1 MQQFNV
7 EEYVYIIFVRM
18 YSIQHFL
25 YEKIDILVWI
35 FFFLLFVDT
44 FKVVYVVLGDMV

>member
-7 EEYVYIIFVRM
+7 EEYVYIIFVRI

-25 YEKIDILVWI
+25 YEKTDILVWI
-35 FFFLLFVDT
+35 FLLFLLVGI
-44 FKVVYVVLGDMV
+44 FKVVYLVLSDMV

>member
-7 EEYVYIIFVRM
+7 EEYVYIIFVRI

-35 FFFLLFVDT
+35 FLLFLLVDI
-44 FKVVYVVLGDMV
+44 FKVVYLVLSDMV